1 MRGFPEQRLISRLA
15 PLKAVEPDRTTIQVH
30 LRADQPVGPVSVHFE
45 GPPQHLGPAAGVGPP
60 QVHDPTLKPGQEVQT
75 PAPRD
80 RVPMGR
86 RLQATGPVT
95 SQRRDSATRLIG

>member
-1 MRGFPEQRLISRLA
+1 MRYFPEQRLISRLA
-15 PLKAVEPDRTTIQVH
+15 PPKAVEPDRTSIQVH

-60 QVHDPTLKPGQEVQT
+60 EVHHPALKLGLEVQT
-75 PAPRD
+75 PAPRE

-86 RLQATGPVT
+86 RLDAIGPVT